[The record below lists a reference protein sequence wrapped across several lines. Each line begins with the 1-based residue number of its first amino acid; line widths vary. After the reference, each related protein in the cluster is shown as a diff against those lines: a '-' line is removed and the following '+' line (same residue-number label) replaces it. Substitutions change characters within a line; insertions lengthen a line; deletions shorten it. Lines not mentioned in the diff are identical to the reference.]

1 MTEVTELT
9 APAGATPNTQEVL
22 LNLGPQHPSTHGV
35 LRLVLEMEAEIR
47 RARRP
52 PHRLSP
58 PGHREA
64 GRELHLHADLPADR
78 PARLSLPAL
87 QQPRLRAGG
96 REAPRHRGAGAGAVH
111 PRADGRA
118 GAALRPPAD
127 HRRAADG
134 PRRDDRA
141 ALRHARARDDHGPHG
156 DDHRRAHAH
165 LVLPGRR
172 RARGPDRRAH
182 RQDPGVLRD
191 LPEPDPRLRA
201 AARQEP
207 GVPEAHARH
216 RRDHAR
222 GRHRPRPQRPEPA
235 RLGRRLGYPPR
246 RALRDLRPAGLQR
259 HHPRRGRLL
268 RPLAVP
274 RRRDARE
281 REDHRAVPRPDA
293 RQGRSRSTCPP
304 SPSRWTR
311 TGSTARWR
319 R

>member
-52 PHRLSP
+52 AHRLSP

-64 GRELHLHADLPADR
+64 GRELHLHPDLPADR

-222 GRHRPRPQRPEPA
+222 GRRSTSASAARTCAPRASTGISAATSPTRSTTGWTSTSSPA
-235 RLGRRLGYPPR
+235 T
-246 RALRDLRPAGLQR
+246 RATASPAGSAASTR
-259 HHPRRGRLL
+259 C
-268 RPLAVP
+268 
-274 RRRDARE
+274 AR
-281 REDHRAVPRPDA
+281 A
-293 RQGRSRSTCPP
+293 
-304 SPSRWTR
+304 
-311 TGSTARWR
+311 
-319 R
+319 